1 MAQRLITVFGGSGF
15 LGRYVV
21 RRLAG
26 RGDRVRVAVR
36 RPNLGLFL
44 KPMGDVGQIELRAA
58 NLLHIESIESSV
70 VGADAVVN
78 LVGVLS
84 EHRRQRFGAIHAEGA
99 RRIAEASADAGV
111 RTLTHVSAIG
121 ADPEAASKYAR
132 SKGEGELAVKDAFPA
147 ATIFRPSL
155 LIGPEDDFFNRFA
168 RLSKLSPALPIVGGK
183 TRFQPVCVD
192 DVAAA
197 VVQAVDGGK
206 NAEGKIFELGGP
218 EVWTLRQLLEIMMS
232 YTGVKRPIIDLPP
245 WLAAIPAALTGWLPK
260 PPITLDQIRMLRRDN
275 VVGEGAAGFEKLG
288 LTPSPIQ
295 VVLPT
300 YLARYRAK
308 GRAPQPHSEV

>member
-58 NLLHIESIESSV
+58 NLLHTESIESAV
-70 VGADAVVN
+70 AGADAVVN

-84 EHRRQRFGAIHAEGA
+84 ESRRQRFAAIHAAGA
-99 RRIAEASADAGV
+99 RRIAEAAADAGV
-111 RTLTHVSAIG
+111 HTLSHVSAIG

-132 SKGEGELAVKDAFPA
+132 SKGQGELAVKDAFPA
-147 ATIFRPSL
+147 ATILRPSL

-206 NAEGKIFELGGP
+206 NVEGKTFELGGP

-245 WLAAIPAALTGWLPK
+245 LLAAIPAALTGWLPK

-300 YLARYRAK
+300 YLRRYRAK
-308 GRAPQPHSEV
+308 GRAS

>member
-1 MAQRLITVFGGSGF
+1 MAQQLITVFGGSGF

-21 RRLAG
+21 RRLAE

-44 KPMGDVGQIELRAA
+44 KPMGDVGQIELKAA
-58 NLLHIESIESSV
+58 NLLHTESIESAV
-70 VGADAVVN
+70 AGADAVVN

-84 EHRRQRFGAIHAEGA
+84 EFRRQRFGAIHAAGA
-99 RRIAEASADAGV
+99 RRVAEASADAGV

-132 SKGEGELAVKDAFPA
+132 SKGEGELAVKEAFPA
-147 ATIFRPSL
+147 ATIVRPSL

-168 RLSKLSPALPIVGGK
+168 RLSKFSPALPIVGGK

-197 VVQAVDGGK
+197 IVQAVDGGK
-206 NAEGKIFELGGP
+206 NVEGMTFELGGP
-218 EVWTLRQLLEIMMS
+218 EVWTLRQLLEIMMR

-260 PPITLDQIRMLRRDN
+260 PPITLDQIRMLRWDN

-300 YLARYRAK
+300 YLARYRTK
-308 GRAPQPHSEV
+308 GLAPQ

>member
-21 RRLAG
+21 RRLAE

-58 NLLHIESIESSV
+58 NVLYTESIENAV
-70 VGADAVVN
+70 AGADAVVN

-84 EHRRQRFGAIHAEGA
+84 EFRRQRFGAIHAAGA
-99 RRIAEASADAGV
+99 RRIAEASADAGA

-121 ADPEAASKYAR
+121 ADPQAASKYAR

-197 VVQAVDGGK
+197 IVQAVDGGK
-206 NAEGKIFELGGP
+206 NVAGKTFELGGP
-218 EVWTLRQLLEIMMS
+218 EIWTLRQLLEIMMS

-245 WLAAIPAALTGWLPK
+245 VLAAIPAALTGWLPN

-300 YLARYRAK
+300 YLARYHAK
-308 GRAPQPHSEV
+308 GRPPQPRSGV